1 PVSGRANPPG
11 EPCIFLDLKAI
22 RFAYEPAA
30 WSLEIPSLSFGGE
43 PFCGIVGPN
52 GSGKSTLLKIAAG
65 LLLPGEGVVE
75 LDGNPIAR
83 MHRIAIA
90 RRLGFLPPECSVL
103 FDYTV
108 EQVVAMGRHAHGG
121 VLEMSNPGD
130 REAVARALSDVGLEK
145 LRHRPLSHLSGG
157 ERRRAWIASAL
168 AQEPDMLLLDEP
180 TQSLDLHQ
188 AAAVMEILARRAAD
202 GLRVVAVMHD
212 LNLAGLFCDRLILL
226 QAGKIAADAAPD
238 EILTENR
245 LFSAYGDKIEV
256 LQHPNT
262 RKPLVL
268 AKK

>member
-1 PVSGRANPPG
+1 MSLPAELALRAV
-11 EPCIFLDLKAI
+11 
-22 RFAYEPAA
+22 RFGYGTDAWELRIPA
-30 WSLEIPSLSFGGE
+30 LSFGRE
-43 PFCGIVGPN
+43 PLCGIVGPN

-65 LLLPGEGVVE
+65 LLLPREGVVE
-75 LDGNPIAR
+75 LDGCSLARQRRIQIAR
-83 MHRIAIA
+83 V
-90 RRLGFLPPECSVL
+90 LGFLPQECPAL

-121 VLEMSNPGD
+121 VLEMPNPGD
-130 REAVARALSDVGLEK
+130 REAVARALADVGLEA

-168 AQEPDMLLLDEP
+168 AQEPGLLLLDEP

-212 LNLAGLFCDRLILL
+212 LNLAALFCDRLVLL
-226 QAGKIAADAAPD
+226 QAGGIAAEGAPS
-238 EILTENR
+238 EILTENH
-245 LFSAYGDKIEV
+245 LFQAYGNRLEILRRPETKTPI
-256 LQHPNT
+256 
-262 RKPLVL
+262 VL